1 MNFAEIINPI
11 IEIILITVFYNYI
24 LSFFWNTRSMDLI
37 LGVIAFL
44 FIFALTS
51 FLPFPVLHQLMLMV
65 ANVAVIALIIIF
77 QPEIRVT
84 LSKLSLKGKRA
95 KHITELDN
103 FLEQLASTT
112 YKLAERKTGALI
124 IIEKDDSLQEF
135 AKKAI
140 LLNAK
145 FSSELLES
153 IFSRTTPLHD
163 GAIIIRNQSIVAASV
178 ILPLAET
185 PQIQKSLGTRHRAA
199 IGLSLVTDAL
209 IIVVSEETGKV
220 SIAREGI
227 ITRGIKFERFK
238 GIIRSLFYKEPAKTQ
253 VKTTKNLLSWFK
265 K

>member
-1 MNFAEIINPI
+1 MNFIEILNPI
-11 IEIILITVFYNYI
+11 IEIIIITIFYNYI

-51 FLPFPVLHQLMLMV
+51 VLPFPVLHQLMLMV

-84 LSKLSLKGKRA
+84 LSKLSLKGRRA
-95 KHITELDN
+95 KHITEFDN
-103 FLEQLASTT
+103 FLEQLATTT
-112 YKLAERKTGALI
+112 YKLADSSTGALI
-124 IIEKDDSLQEF
+124 IIEKDDSLEEF
-135 AKKAI
+135 ARKSVV
-140 LLNAK
+140 LNAK

-153 IFSRTTPLHD
+153 IFSKTTPLHD
-163 GAIIIRNQSIVAASV
+163 GALIIRNQTITAASV

-209 IIVVSEETGKV
+209 VIVVSEETGKV

-227 ITRGIKFERFK
+227 ITRGIKYDRFK
-238 GIIRSLFYKEPAKTQ
+238 SIIRSLFYKEPNKSNE
-253 VKTTKNLLSWFK
+253 KKPKNILTWFK